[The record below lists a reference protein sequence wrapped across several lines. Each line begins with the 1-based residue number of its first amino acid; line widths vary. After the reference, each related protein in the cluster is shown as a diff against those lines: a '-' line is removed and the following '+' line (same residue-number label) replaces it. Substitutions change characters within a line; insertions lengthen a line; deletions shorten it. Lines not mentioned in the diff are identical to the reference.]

1 MTDSTTERI
10 EENKRYAT
18 DTIEE
23 IISETHDIDTL
34 DFHYAV
40 NIVEWLEKH
49 HPRALALITE
59 KDAIAAM
66 GQSVVKPLDD
76 LPIIPKL
83 PPDRPEDM
91 PGNKAVARCGECGR
105 VVYQVEGYC
114 CPNSRCPVQLKLR
127 F

>member
-1 MTDSTTERI
+1 MTDSTTERL

-59 KDAIAAM
+59 KDATTAPATTDHYGNTSVHKIRAAFNDLRRAIRA
-66 GQSVVKPLDD
+66 GDIEAAEHALDRYEPWAD
-76 LPIIPKL
+76 YVFEKG
-83 PPDRPEDM
+83 D
-91 PGNKAVARCGECGR
+91 G
-105 VVYQVEGYC
+105 
-114 CPNSRCPVQLKLR
+114 
-127 F
+127 